1 MAISREQV
9 EHVAHLAR
17 LGLSDD
23 ETNRL
28 QQQLSQILGHMQ
40 MIDRLDTSA
49 IPPTA
54 QVIPLSSVSLPMSIS
69 TAGAASRSFI
79 MGSSECPPA
88 SSLASSPGSASRSSA
103 CAGEDATT

>member
-40 MIDRLDTSA
+40 MIDQLDTSA

-54 QVIPLSSVSLPMSIS
+54 QVIPLQTILS
-69 TAGAASRSFI
+69 
-79 MGSSECPPA
+79 
-88 SSLASSPGSASRSSA
+88 
-103 CAGEDATT
+103 

>member
-17 LGLSDD
+17 LGLSDE
-23 ETNRL
+23 ETDRL

-40 MIDRLDTSA
+40 MIDQLDTSA

-54 QVIPLSSVSLPMSIS
+54 QVIPVSTVMRDDVARPSLPTEDILKN
-69 TAGAASRSFI
+69 APRREGAFFKV
-79 MGSSECPPA
+79 PPV
-88 SSLASSPGSASRSSA
+88 L
-103 CAGEDATT
+103 E